1 MVVAIIA
8 FGTTEENHQLTPP
21 SAFEG
26 NEDSLILNEVLKQ
39 ANTQPQMIQ
48 PAPPSTF
55 LTLTALWIRYWN
67 VSFHSGLSEL
77 STT

>member
-1 MVVAIIA
+1 MDITA
-8 FGTTEENHQLTPP
+8 FGTTEDDHHLIPP

-26 NEDSLILNEVLKQ
+26 NEDPLVLNEVLKQ
-39 ANTQPQMIQ
+39 ANTQLKMVQ
-48 PAPPSTF
+48 PASPSTF